1 MRCFSNIMSNFAPRL
16 HLLVDSIENNSK
28 HGDVK
33 KCPAC
38 GAIVSLV
45 QAKCPECGHEFAHVE
60 ANSTSTKLLNAL
72 EEIDVQCSKL
82 NNGDGIALSRKIQT
96 IKNFPIANTKDDL
109 IEMLTLCQANSVD
122 KGSEPDLAKA
132 WNTKTEQV
140 ISKAQ
145 VSLKGDKD
153 AEFLIEQIRGN
164 QKNNKRR
171 KKIFTTSIAAGVA
184 AVLISGGIYK
194 SVADQESFD
203 NANAIVEYQS
213 KITAAIQRNDV
224 ILAYNTL
231 DSLNSEI
238 SLQEKNGEFEDL
250 AGDSYLKIVMSLL
263 QDGELQDAARVGLEF
278 REKLND
284 SYKWHNHQIYKL
296 LIQECDAQDIDTS
309 VLE

>member
-1 MRCFSNIMSNFAPRL
+1 MSNFAPRL

>member
-1 MRCFSNIMSNFAPRL
+1 MS
-16 HLLVDSIENNSK
+16 ENNSK